1 MVACFKLLLP
11 AVALLATLG
20 EKEEE
25 GKEEEEKEGDPYR
38 REQIRELPY
47 NKRLRRQLS
56 RFLQLLVRLLVKTN
70 CIGDK

>member
-56 RFLQLLVRLLVKTN
+56 
-70 CIGDK
+70 

>member
-20 EKEEE
+20 EKEEKEEE
-25 GKEEEEKEGDPYR
+25 GKEEGDPYR
-38 REQIRELPY
+38 RERIRELPY

-56 RFLQLLVRLLVKTN
+56 
-70 CIGDK
+70 

>member
-20 EKEEE
+20 EKEEKEEE
-25 GKEEEEKEGDPYR
+25 GKEEREEEGDPYR
-38 REQIRELPY
+38 RERIRELPY

-56 RFLQLLVRLLVKTN
+56 
-70 CIGDK
+70 